1 MKDSYGRKCTEFARS
16 SNPGTS
22 WSKTSL
28 GCSQLLIGWEDEE
41 PCSEEFLETW
51 PRSGIVSNG
60 IAYRLPPLTL
70 STGETESGSWPTP
83 NTMDY
88 LKPRDEE
95 TIEEY
100 NNSRDGR
107 KNRKAL
113 SNLRQAV
120 TSPHYSQMFPTPQAA
135 DAISG
140 EDERNRKGSG
150 GPNLLWIARRFP
162 TPTSRDWKDTQGM
175 AQTGVNPDGSSR
187 ERLDQLP
194 RVVYAGLP
202 TGPDRPSGG
211 LNPMWVEWLMGF
223 PLGWTDLDHSET
235 P

>member
-1 MKDSYGRKCTEFARS
+1 MKDSYGRKCTEFARLS
-16 SNPGTS
+16 PQDTY
-22 WSKTSL
+22 WSKTSS
-28 GCSQLLIGWEDEE
+28 GCSQLLMTWEDGEA
-41 PCSEEFLETW
+41 CSEEYLETW

-60 IAYRLPPLTL
+60 IAYRLPRLTR

-83 NTMDY
+83 NTMDH

-120 TSPHYSQMFPTPQAA
+120 TSPHFSQM
-135 DAISG
+135 
-140 EDERNRKGSG
+140 
-150 GPNLLWIARRFP
+150 FP
-162 TPTSRDWKDTQGM
+162 TPTSRDWKDTRGM
-175 AQTGVNPDGSSR
+175 SQTGINPDGSSR

-202 TGPDRPSGG
+202 TGKDRHSGG
-211 LNPMWVEWLMGF
+211 LKPMWVEWLLGV

-235 P
+235 DVSHRSSNS

>member
-1 MKDSYGRKCTEFARS
+1 MKDSYGRKCTEFARLS
-16 SNPGTS
+16 PQDTY
-22 WSKTSL
+22 WSKTSS

-41 PCSEEFLETW
+41 ACSEEYLETW
-51 PRSGIVSNG
+51 PRSGILSNG
-60 IAYRLPPLTL
+60 IAYRLPRLTR

-83 NTMDY
+83 NTMDH

-120 TSPHYSQMFPTPQAA
+120 TSPHYSQMFPTP
-135 DAISG
+135 
-140 EDERNRKGSG
+140 
-150 GPNLLWIARRFP
+150 
-162 TPTSRDWKDTQGM
+162 TSRDWKDTRGM
-175 AQTGVNPDGSSR
+175 SQTGINPDGSSR

-202 TGPDRPSGG
+202 TGKDRPSGG

-235 P
+235 DVSHRS

>member
-1 MKDSYGRKCTEFARS
+1 MKDSYGRKCTEFARRS
-16 SNPGTS
+16 DPGTS

-28 GCSQLLIGWEDEE
+28 GCSQLLIGWDDEE

-120 TSPHYSQMFPTPQAA
+120 TSPHYSQMFPTP
-135 DAISG
+135 
-140 EDERNRKGSG
+140 
-150 GPNLLWIARRFP
+150 
-162 TPTSRDWKDTQGM
+162 TSRDWKDTQGM

>member
-1 MKDSYGRKCTEFARS
+1 MKDSYGRKCTEFARRS
-16 SNPGTS
+16 DPGTS

-28 GCSQLLIGWEDEE
+28 GCSQLLIGWDDEE

-120 TSPHYSQMFPTPQAA
+120 TSPHYSKM
-135 DAISG
+135 
-140 EDERNRKGSG
+140 
-150 GPNLLWIARRFP
+150 FP

-175 AQTGVNPDGSSR
+175 AQTGINPDGSSR

-202 TGPDRPSGG
+202 TGSDRPSGG

-223 PLGWTDLDHSET
+223 PLGWTDLDHLET
-235 P
+235 E